1 MWYRHQANRNRRG
14 WRQSILATACVVLLA
29 AGCHS
34 TPQCR
39 APQYPTLQVVHRPL
53 LRPVPTEPA
62 AIAALSARTDVA
74 ATANAGPALTHQ
86 PAARVTL
93 KASSPGRVVLPA
105 ASARIL
111 LTSGGQLLRLP
122 ASDSTAR
129 PLAVLNSPS
138 APSST
143 STAMP
148 RELPGPP
155 AAPAA
160 RVKLDGFASAS
171 QHEEARELSGLLNW
185 NLQPVSECCT
195 AEGFQF
201 SGAGESASPVLTR
214 PTDPLEL
221 PAACSSSSSTHHGNE
236 VSAVSPA
243 PLQPVPAVRPGWLP
257 AEAGCPT
264 CGLCRCAAAAPYQP
278 LSFQDDY
285 RQFLPRLASD
295 ARGVAQWNNLLI
307 LGAALGGSIAIRQDL
322 DDQVRESTARH
333 PERWG
338 DFSSTLGT
346 FGEVQY
352 QVPAL
357 LAVYGYSLR
366 QQDPHLHD
374 MMTTMISA
382 YTLTGLSTL
391 AIKGATNTE
400 RPSDDWNEG
409 EFGFPSFHVGSTM
422 TIAAVASDYYG
433 WKAGLPLYTL
443 AGLIGWSRIDERDH
457 DLSDVVFGAALGF
470 VIGKAVS
477 GRQLTGDSRIELR
490 PWVRR
495 TDGSTGVMLEWP
507 W

>member
-1 MWYRHQANRNRRG
+1 MWHRQQAIRNRRG
-14 WRQSILATACVVLLA
+14 WQQSILATACVVLLA

-34 TPQCR
+34 TPQCSH
-39 APQYPTLQVVHRPL
+39 PQGHPLQVVHSPL

-62 AIAALSARTDVA
+62 AIAVLPDRTTVA
-74 ATANAGPALTHQ
+74 ATADAGAALAQQ

-129 PLAVLNSPS
+129 FEAVSPS
-138 APSST
+138 TTAPSST
-143 STAMP
+143 LSSTP
-148 RELPGPP
+148 RVLPGRP

-171 QHEEARELSGLLNW
+171 HSEESSELSGLLNW

-201 SGAGESASPVLTR
+201 SGAAESASPVLTR
-214 PTDPLEL
+214 PAGPQEL
-221 PAACSSSSSTHHGNE
+221 PAAGSTSFMTGQRNE
-236 VSAVSPA
+236 APVASPA
-243 PLQPVPAVRPGWLP
+243 ALQPVPGVRPGWLP
-257 AEAGCPT
+257 AEAACPT
-264 CGLCRCAAAAPYQP
+264 CGLCCCTAAAPHQP

-285 RQFLPRLASD
+285 RQFLPRLARD

-307 LGAALGGSIAIRQDL
+307 LGAALGGSISIRQDL

-409 EFGFPSFHVGSTM
+409 EYGFPSFHVGSTM

-443 AGLIGWSRIDERDH
+443 AGLIGWSRLDERDH

-490 PWVRR
+490 PWVRQ